1 MSAYLQYLRGQCQRS
16 YSAQQEMS
24 ITTERADDN
33 ESVATEHAEFDL
45 NTDAIIVGTYR
56 MHWTQ
61 ANDLQLGTLRALQ
74 VEMAHRTWVP
84 ITMEE
89 LQAELENIRNDT
101 TPSKKCKKSFSGI
114 LEAISRC
121 VAAFQKAGLVT
132 EESEIKQ
139 KIIDYAMVILSRIPP
154 WREPLEYAHCIHVF
168 IRNRAQNLAL
178 KSITDELFTPNTQR
192 LYCVLRYNRED
203 SQQHDAVITFLEHLH
218 EIIQNEYVGLRSQ
231 IIH

>member
-24 ITTERADDN
+24 VATERADDN
-33 ESVATEHAEFDL
+33 ESAEFDL

-61 ANDLQLGTLRALQ
+61 ASDLQLGTLRALQ

-101 TPSKKCKKSFSGI
+101 TPSKTCKKSFSGI
-114 LEAISRC
+114 LGAISRC

-154 WREPLEYAHCIHVF
+154 WRELLEYAHFIHVF
-168 IRNRAQNLAL
+168 IRNRARNLATSL
-178 KSITDELFTPNTQR
+178 HQILSIHTNNSWKFILSIIFWVFQPA
-192 LYCVLRYNRED
+192 RYINV
-203 SQQHDAVITFLEHLH
+203 SIAL
-218 EIIQNEYVGLRSQ
+218 S
-231 IIH
+231 